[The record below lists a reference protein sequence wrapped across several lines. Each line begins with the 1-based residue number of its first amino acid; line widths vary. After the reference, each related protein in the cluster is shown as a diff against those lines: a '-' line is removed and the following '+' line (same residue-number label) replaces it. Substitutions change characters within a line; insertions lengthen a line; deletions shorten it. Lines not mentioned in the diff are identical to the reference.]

1 LALAEVQGTWHNIEV
16 PERRDRL
23 GPGVSQSVMAFFET
37 IKDAAMGQAMKFAS
51 SPRITRL
58 VSDPRLMNA
67 AMKAMSLGG
76 AVKANLDK
84 ATRLAAGA
92 FGIAT
97 QEEVSSLRA
106 TIQNLEDQVA
116 ALASRT
122 APPPRPPGTDASGL
136 PPPQAR
142 ET

>member
-1 LALAEVQGTWHNIEV
+1 
-16 PERRDRL
+16 
-23 GPGVSQSVMAFFET
+23 MAFFNT
-37 IKDAAMGQAMKFAS
+37 LKDAAVGQAMKFAS
-51 SPRITRL
+51 SPRVTKL

-67 AMKAMSLGG
+67 AMKAMSFGG

-97 QEEVSSLRA
+97 QEEVASLRS

-116 ALASRT
+116 MLESRSRS
-122 APPPRPPGTDASGL
+122 APPTP
-136 PPPQAR
+136 
-142 ET
+142 

>member
-1 LALAEVQGTWHNIEV
+1 
-16 PERRDRL
+16 
-23 GPGVSQSVMAFFET
+23 MAFFNT
-37 IKDAAMGQAMKFAS
+37 LKDAAVGQAMKLAS
-51 SPRITRL
+51 SPRVTKL

-67 AMKAMSLGG
+67 AMKAMSFGG

-97 QEEVSSLRA
+97 QEEVASLRS

-116 ALASRT
+116 ALESRNRSA
-122 APPPRPPGTDASGL
+122 AP
-136 PPPQAR
+136 
-142 ET
+142 